1 MASADQKKRAFE
13 KEAYPHADLLY
24 NYAVRMTNNTADAE
38 DLVQET
44 YMKAWRFWESFESG
58 TNIKAWLF
66 RILKNSYIN
75 RYRKEVRE
83 PDSVEYD
90 DAYSMSAATPGA
102 NAGREIAFE
111 NMLGDEITAA
121 VAALPVEFRTVVIL
135 CDIEGLTY
143 EEVAEFMETPLGTV
157 RSRLHRGRK
166 LLRMSLADYARRRGM
181 VADKQ

>member
-1 MASADQKKRAFE
+1 
-13 KEAYPHADLLY
+13 
-24 NYAVRMTNNTADAE
+24 MTNNPADAE

-90 DAYSMSAATPGA
+90 DAYSMSDATPEA
-102 NAGREIAFE
+102 NAGRGIAFDT
-111 NMLGDEITAA
+111 MLDDEITSAL
-121 VAALPVEFRTVVIL
+121 AALPVEFRTVVIL

-166 LLRMSLADYARRRGM
+166 LLRMSLEDYARRRGL
-181 VADKQ
+181 VSDKQ